1 MKNSLNEEINQIQY
15 LFGYKKGV
23 VISEQNE
30 LGSAPAQLFT
40 YINGQKELNA
50 DFLSGSGNLGK
61 WVGPEVKKWCTENAT
76 EGSVCVLG
84 KSIDEEKAKTMK
96 LSAAVNLAKN
106 DGYVNQK
113 INPTHINS
121 LDKYKESSF
130 EEDSGDGTKQIKHY
144 YGAVYSKS

>member
-1 MKNSLNEEINQIQY
+1 MNNLLKEEINQIQY

-61 WVGPEVKKWCTENAT
+61 WVGLEVKDWCSKNAK

-84 KSIDEEKAKTMK
+84 KSIDKEKAKTMK
-96 LSAAVNLAKN
+96 LPAAINLSKV
-106 DGYVNQK
+106 DGYGVEK
-113 INPTHINS
+113 LTPTYIG
-121 LDKYKESSF
+121 SF
-130 EEDSGDGTKQIKHY
+130 EEDSGDGTKQTKHY
-144 YGAVYSKS
+144 WGAVYTKQ